1 MTYEE
6 IHALGNSIDG
16 VYNNYSQDGTR
27 KVTAKLEDCCLTLT
41 YQTIVHI
48 ARDQGMHLQTPR
60 LKDESSQMIRSR
72 LNLVKKTFRECCDR
86 TLKTKKIGESDF
98 FETISTNPYTPKRV
112 VKYSMSVSYEVS

>member
-6 IHALGNSIDG
+6 LHALGSSIDG
-16 VYNNYSQDGTR
+16 VYNNYSDDGTR
-27 KVTAKLEDCCLTLT
+27 KVTAKLDNYCLTLT

-72 LNLVKKTFRECCDR
+72 LNLIKKSFRECCDR
-86 TLKTKKIGESDF
+86 TLKTSKLNESDF

-112 VKYSMSVSYEVS
+112 VKYSMSVSYEIS

>member
-6 IHALGNSIDG
+6 IHALGSSIDG
-16 VYNNYSQDGTR
+16 VYNNYSDDGTR
-27 KVTAKLEDCCLTLT
+27 KVTAKLDNYCLTLT

-72 LNLVKKTFRECCDR
+72 LNLIKKTFRECCDR
-86 TLKTKKIGESDF
+86 TLKTSKLSESDF
-98 FETISTNPYTPKRV
+98 FETISISPYTPKRV
-112 VKYSMSVSYEVS
+112 VKYSMSVSYEIS

>member
-6 IHALGNSIDG
+6 LHALGSSIDG
-16 VYNNYSQDGTR
+16 VYNNYSDDGTR
-27 KVTAKLEDCCLTLT
+27 KVTAKLDNYCLTLT

-72 LNLVKKTFRECCDR
+72 LNLIKKSFRECCDR
-86 TLKTKKIGESDF
+86 TLKASKLSESDF

-112 VKYSMSVSYEVS
+112 VKYSMSVSYEIS

>member
-6 IHALGNSIDG
+6 LHALGSSIDG
-16 VYNNYSQDGTR
+16 VYNNYSDDGTR
-27 KVTAKLEDCCLTLT
+27 KVTAKLDNYCLTLT

-72 LNLVKKTFRECCDR
+72 LNLIKKTFRECCDR
-86 TLKTKKIGESDF
+86 TLKTSKLSESDF
-98 FETISTNPYTPKRV
+98 FETISISPYTPKRV
-112 VKYSMSVSYEVS
+112 VKYSMSVSYEIS